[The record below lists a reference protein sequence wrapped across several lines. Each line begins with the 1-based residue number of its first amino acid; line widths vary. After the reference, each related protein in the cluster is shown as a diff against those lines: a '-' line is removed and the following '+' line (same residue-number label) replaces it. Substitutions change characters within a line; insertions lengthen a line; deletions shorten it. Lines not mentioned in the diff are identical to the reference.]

1 MRGSSLCSVRVPGRN
16 NRKNEEALFKDT
28 MAENFPNG
36 GKIAILTSRWVLLE
50 IFPETSQ

>member
-28 MAENFPNG
+28 MAENFPKW
-36 GKIAILTSRWVLLE
+36 GKDSNPHIKVGSFRN
-50 IFPETSQ
+50 FP